1 MDYLSSNKILIVDL
15 ETGAISEEELD
26 DDLVSNKIGGAGI
39 TRSLY
44 ETYEDRDPVILGA
57 GLLTGTLF
65 PASALSVISAK
76 SPRTGYLTHSPITLK
91 AGMEL
96 KYTGFDYVVILGK
109 SEKPVFLWLHDGIA
123 DVQDASELWGKD
135 VWDTTDLIRRTMGD
149 DLIQTLVIGPAGEE
163 GSDLAQVC
171 VNYWAN
177 GDCWGFGKVFGAK
190 NLKAVAL
197 RGMGLLEISD
207 ADDFVD
213 RCFEIFQAIKGSA
226 LAGKRGVEDILIAMG
241 EGDAREWLAP
251 VTHRH
256 SACYNTPYPTN
267 TFIYLSVDPTTL
279 SEPSEPEPGFM
290 ITDIGALLALKR
302 LGLSAADAGLVLK
315 ACARRGV
322 DPAAVAE
329 IAGKAG
335 QKDPKGI
342 EQSLASMLG
351 LATVSEG
358 AKFSSWAPAQPI
370 FGDFGVSGEGALKDW
385 WVRRQAV
392 AYLFGIHPIFANMS
406 PELSEEVLLEMAN
419 KGAGLE
425 LSQEALDQAIADVCG

>member
-15 ETGAISEEELD
+15 ETGATSEEELD
-26 DDLVSNKIGGAGI
+26 DDLVSKRIGGAGI
-39 TRSLY
+39 TSSLY
-44 ETYEDRDPVILGA
+44 ETYKDSDPVILGA

-76 SPRTGYLTHSPITLK
+76 SPRTGYLTHSPFTLK

-96 KYTGFDYVVILGK
+96 KYTGFDYVVIRGK
-109 SEKPVFLWLHDGIA
+109 SQKPVFLWLHDGIA

-135 VWDTTDLIRRTMGD
+135 VWDTTDHIRKTMGD

-177 GDCWGFGKVFGAK
+177 GDCWQFGKVFGSK

-207 ADDFVD
+207 AEGFVD
-213 RCFEIFQAIKGSA
+213 QCFEIFQAIKGSA
-226 LAGKRGVEDILIAMG
+226 LSGKRGVEDILIAMG
-241 EGDAREWLAP
+241 ESDAREWLAP

-267 TFIYLSVDPTTL
+267 TFLYLSVDPATL
-279 SEPSEPEPGFM
+279 TEPPEPEPGFM
-290 ITDIGALLALKR
+290 ITDIGALLALKK
-302 LGLSAADAGLVLK
+302 LGLSAADAGHVLK

-335 QKDPKGI
+335 QKDPKAI
-342 EQSLASMLG
+342 EQSLASMQG
-351 LATVSEG
+351 AATVPEG

-370 FGDFGVSGEGALKDW
+370 FGDFGISGEAALKDW

-406 PELSEEVLLEMAN
+406 PELSEEALLEMAN

-425 LSQEALDQAIADVCG
+425 LSQEALDQAIADVCS